1 MRDGAIAAIAIDPSS
16 ASRGEFIETPN
27 HLMQANC
34 CGKQPNAGCRLFAIV
49 RHYSSEPE
57 LK

>member
-1 MRDGAIAAIAIDPSS
+1 MRDDAIAAIAIDLFST
-16 ASRGEFIETPN
+16 SRREFIETPN
-27 HLMQANC
+27 HFMQANC
-34 CGKQPNAGCRLFAIV
+34 CGKQQNARCRLFAIV